1 MCSGVA
7 GEGRIIH
14 SVESSGAIASPPESL
29 ANRPAAYSVIAE
41 LFRVQA
47 DVVPRSRLR
56 RILGA
61 SPLHPEAESW
71 FSGAHGELKVG
82 ELLSHLGPEWLV
94 LHAVPVGA
102 GASDIDHVIVG
113 PGGVFTVNTKR
124 HRNKK
129 IWVGER
135 TLMVAGQKTDHLHN
149 SRHEAQRASKLL
161 SVAVG
166 SALQAHPVIAIVDA
180 ASFTVKQRSKDVS
193 IMDAR
198 RLSRWLKHRPP
209 VLSAKIVQRISS
221 AAVVPRTWSSTADL
235 SIDPTYLDRFR
246 ALDREVGQARRVRML
261 WGAAVTAGIVVVSFV
276 YLIPAVTAVIVAAIG
291 GAS

>member
-1 MCSGVA
+1 MIQSVDSAEVVA
-7 GEGRIIH
+7 G
-14 SVESSGAIASPPESL
+14 PPETL
-29 ANRPAAYSVIAE
+29 VTRPAAYSVIAE
-41 LFRVQA
+41 LLRLQA
-47 DVVPRSRLR
+47 DVMPRPAFR
-56 RILGA
+56 RMLGV
-61 SPLHPEAESW
+61 SPLHPDAGSW

-94 LHAVPVGA
+94 LHAVPVGT
-102 GASDIDHVIVG
+102 GASDIDHVVVG

-124 HRNKK
+124 HRNKR

-135 TLMVAGQKTDHLHN
+135 MLMVAGQKTHHLRN

-180 ASFTVKQRSKDVS
+180 ASFTIKQRSKDVS

-198 RLSRWLKHRPP
+198 RLPRWLKHRPP
-209 VLSAKIVQRISS
+209 VLSAKIVQLISS
-221 AAVVPRTWSSTADL
+221 AAIAPGTWHPTADL

-246 ALDREVGQARRVRML
+246 ALQREVDQARMVRML
-261 WGAAVTAGIVVVSFV
+261 WGIAVAVGIAAVAFI
-276 YLIPAVTAVIVAAIG
+276 YLIPAVTAVIVAAIS
-291 GAS
+291 GAG

>member
-1 MCSGVA
+1 M
-7 GEGRIIH
+7 IH
-14 SVESSGAIASPPESL
+14 SVESADVLASQPEAL
-29 ANRPAAYSVIAE
+29 AARPAAYSVIAE

-47 DVVPRSRLR
+47 DVVPRTALR
-56 RILGA
+56 QIFGV
-61 SPLHPEAESW
+61 SPLHADSESW

-102 GASDIDHVIVG
+102 GESDIDHVVVG

-135 TLMVAGQKTDHLHN
+135 MLLVNGQKTDHLRN
-149 SRHEAQRASKLL
+149 SRHEAKRASKLL
-161 SVAVG
+161 SVAAG
-166 SALQAHPVIAIVDA
+166 CALEAHPVIAIVDA
-180 ASFTVKQRSKDVS
+180 ASFTFKQRPKDVS

-198 RLSRWLKHRPP
+198 RLPRWLKNRPP
-209 VLSAKIVQRISS
+209 VLSAKTVRCIST
-221 AAVVPRTWSSTADL
+221 AAVTPRTWHPSADL
-235 SIDPTYLDRFR
+235 AIDPTYLDRFR
-246 ALDREVGQARRVRML
+246 ALSNEVRAARTVRLL
-261 WGAAVTAGIVVVSFV
+261 WAAALTVGIAVAAFV
-276 YLIPAVTAVIVAAIG
+276 YVIPAVTALIVAAIS